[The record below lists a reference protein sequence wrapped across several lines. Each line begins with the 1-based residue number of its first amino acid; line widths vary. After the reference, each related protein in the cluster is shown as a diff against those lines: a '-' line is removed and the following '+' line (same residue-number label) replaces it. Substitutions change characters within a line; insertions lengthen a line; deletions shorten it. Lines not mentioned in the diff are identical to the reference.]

1 MCKAAAAISFKAA
14 LYPASRSSKIY
25 LQLQMESH
33 FWFSLLADSANYN
46 HAYAHY

>member
-14 LYPASRSSKIY
+14 RYPASHNIKIY
-25 LQLQMESH
+25 LRLEMESH

-46 HAYAHY
+46 HAYANH